1 MKIELLKYQLHVTYT
16 SGKLIH
22 IADLLSRSYLEE
34 NLSEDYWISEVV
46 PSISSGLNISNKK
59 KLSFKPLRNQI
70 LFRCVHSVGFSIRHY
85 TIYILLVYHIGKSY
99 RY

>member
-70 LFRCVHSVGFSIRHY
+70 LFLIKLENIIIRVGLRKKRK
-85 TIYILLVYHIGKSY
+85 LN
-99 RY
+99 R